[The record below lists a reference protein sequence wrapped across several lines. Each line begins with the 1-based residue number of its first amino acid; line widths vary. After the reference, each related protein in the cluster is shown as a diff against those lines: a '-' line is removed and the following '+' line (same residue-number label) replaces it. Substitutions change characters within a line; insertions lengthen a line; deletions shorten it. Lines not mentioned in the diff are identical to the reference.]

1 MARLPAVTER
11 SGRFIIAL
19 LLCLKLVLLLWNAVV
34 YDGVTYQ
41 PERHSDRALFGGLAI
56 GKLSYDPPL
65 YYLPARLLQRPAD
78 VPLVERSSEEPTE
91 RGRSSARQKQLLK
104 QERAFRGELLDVL
117 RYTNVL
123 WVGFF
128 YVAWICYAFPR
139 LLRDPRAWF
148 LASLAL
154 LAIPGYQKLAAMSHP
169 DNLFA
174 AASALSVC
182 VWLWLRAQWQGTSF
196 SSVTNLPLASGH
208 TIRSLTVFAL
218 VVGLVG
224 LTRPLAL
231 AYIAP
236 LTLVALVYAARF
248 SATRWQL
255 LGRAMLVVTLVGVM
269 SASWYVVRWRQTG
282 VVLAS
287 VPADVSAP
295 YEPLRRGFPY
305 AHYFFSFYPAEL
317 WENPNFGFGEAPTG
331 TDARSAP
338 VNSFPTL
345 LHSEVWGDHWLSFSG
360 AKQKDTKVWAKR
372 ISFSTAL
379 LTPFI
384 TLALF
389 AAWLWS
395 FGKRGTKIW
404 QAGRSTPMVERLR
417 KLGTTF
423 EAELV
428 LGAISVLGAALFV
441 WWLTGPA
448 LLPGDHS
455 GLKFVHVAAFFPPA
469 IALLLSRTLEKLP
482 ALLLAGY
489 VFVLFAAAFPVAM
502 YYPR

>member
-1 MARLPAVTER
+1 MARLPVITER

-19 LLCLKLVLLLWNAVV
+19 LLCLKLVLLVWNAVV

-41 PERHSDRALFGGLAI
+41 PERQSDRASFGGLEI

-65 YYLPARLLQRPAD
+65 YYLPARLLRRPAD
-78 VPLVERSSEEPTE
+78 VPALERSSDEPPKRPRVGKRKHQSSTE
-91 RGRSSARQKQLLK
+91 DL
-104 QERAFRGELLDVL
+104 AFRGELLDWL

-128 YVAWICYAFPR
+128 YAAWIYYAFPR
-139 LLRDPRAWF
+139 LLRDRQAWF
-148 LASLAL
+148 LASLGL

-174 AASALSVC
+174 AASALAVC
-182 VWLWLRAQWQGTSF
+182 VWLGVRERWQKMSF
-196 SSVTNLPLASGH
+196 SSEANAPLATGH
-208 TIRSLTVFAL
+208 GARHLTVFAF

-255 LGRAMLVVTLVGVM
+255 FGRAILVVSLVGVM

-282 VVLAS
+282 AVLAS
-287 VPADVSAP
+287 VATDVVASA
-295 YEPLRRGFPY
+295 EPLRPGFPY

-317 WENPNFGFGEAPTG
+317 WENPNSGFGEVPTG
-331 TDARSAP
+331 TDARLAP
-338 VNSFPTL
+338 VDSFPSL

-360 AKQKDTKVWAKR
+360 PKQKETKAWAKR
-372 ISFSTAL
+372 VSISTAL

-384 TLALF
+384 ALALF
-389 AAWLWS
+389 GAWLWS
-395 FGKRGTKIW
+395 FARRATKIW
-404 QAGRSTPMVERLR
+404 QSGGSTPVVERLR
-417 KLGTTF
+417 KLGTTL
-423 EAELV
+423 ETELV
-428 LGAISVLGAALFV
+428 LGATSVLGAALFV

-448 LLPGDHS
+448 LLPGDQS
-455 GLKFVHVAAFFPPA
+455 GLKFIHVAAFFPPA
-469 IALLLSRTLEKLP
+469 IALLLSRTLERLP

-489 VFVLFAAAFPVAM
+489 GFVLFVAAFPVAM